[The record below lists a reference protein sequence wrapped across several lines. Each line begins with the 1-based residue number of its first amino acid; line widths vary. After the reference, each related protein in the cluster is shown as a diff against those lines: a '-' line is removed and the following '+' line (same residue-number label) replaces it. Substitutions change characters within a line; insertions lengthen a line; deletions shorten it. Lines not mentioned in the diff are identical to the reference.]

1 MSFLA
6 DLRQGARMLVKYP
19 GLTVIAV
26 VALALGIGLT
36 ATMFSIVWGA
46 FLRGLPIEG
55 GDRLVH
61 ILRTRP
67 SQQVERDGVPASDL
81 AAWREGQ
88 HSFTDLGGF
97 GEGTVNV
104 SGPEGQPER
113 FDGGYISPSVF
124 PIVGVAPLMG
134 RAFTEEEGKQ
144 GAAPVV
150 VLGWGIWQ
158 RRFAGD
164 PAIIG
169 KTMRVN
175 GVTREIIGVMPEG
188 FEFPANSKLWLP
200 RVADPLAQ
208 PWGDGEHFNVIGRLK
223 PGVTIDAAQQ
233 DLVAIAKRLGTEHVK
248 ENEGVSPMVK
258 EFTDLYVDS
267 EPRAMLWTMLAAV
280 FGVFLIACTN
290 VANLL
295 VARAAVRTREVAI
308 RTALGASRWQIVTQH
323 LAESLMLSLI
333 GGVLGTG
340 IAWYGCKLFMDSIR
354 DTEPPYWIQIH
365 LDAGVLAFV
374 VGITVVA
381 AVVSGLVP
389 ALQATRGSLY
399 DVLKD
404 EARGS
409 SSLRLGRFSRTLV
422 MVELALAGGLL
433 VGAGF
438 MIQSVVQRAHFDY
451 GVPTGNTFTAR
462 LGLFEATYPDSTSRK
477 RFWLELDRR
486 LGELPNTRGAA
497 ISTTLPGLGAWS
509 DRFGVEGKTYAQD
522 WDYPETR
529 FIAVTPGWFPAFK
542 LAPLEGRL
550 LGPGDDQAGMP
561 VTVVSKAFATRYFG
575 QESALGKRVRIGDSK
590 SKEPWRTIVGV
601 VPDVASDG
609 TDTKHQ
615 LGTTLYVPVQ
625 QGNYQFLSV
634 AVVASGSDPMA
645 LQKTVEGVVSGIDP
659 DQPIYWA
666 RTLDQAIYQ
675 QGWFYEVFGALF
687 VAFGGAALFLATV
700 GVYGVVSFGVA
711 QRTRE
716 VGVRMALGAGSQ
728 DVLGLFLKQGAV
740 QVAVGLTV
748 GLVLAFFLG
757 KGLGLVLFRVNTA
770 NPLMYAGVN
779 VVLALTCLAAIF
791 LPARRALKV
800 DPIVALRYE

>member
-46 FLRGLPIEG
+46 FLRGLPFEQQDQI
-55 GDRLVH
+55 VH
-61 ILRTRP
+61 VYRTRP
-67 SQQVERDGVPASDL
+67 SHQVDRDGVPASDY
-81 AAWREGQ
+81 AAYREGQ
-88 HSFTDLGGF
+88 RSFTDLGAF

-104 SGPEGQPER
+104 TGGEGGPER
-113 FDGGYISPSVF
+113 FDGGYIAPSVF
-124 PIVGVAPLMG
+124 RIIGVAPALG
-134 RAFTEEEGKQ
+134 RNFTEEEGTAS
-144 GAAPVV
+144 GAKVAI
-150 VLGWGIWQ
+150 LGYGLWQ
-158 RRFAGD
+158 RRFGGD
-164 PAIIG
+164 PDIIG
-169 KTMRVN
+169 KTIRAN
-175 GVTREIIGVMPEG
+175 GITREIIGVMPPG
-188 FEFPANSKLWLP
+188 FEFPATSKLWLP
-200 RVADPLAQ
+200 RTDDPLAQ
-208 PWGDGEHFNVIGRLK
+208 PWGEGEHFDVVGRLK
-223 PGVTIDAAQQ
+223 AGVTLDQAQQ
-233 DLVAIAKRLGTEHVK
+233 DLGAIAVRLAGEHPK
-248 ENEGVSPMVK
+248 ENEDVRPVVK
-258 EFTDLYVDS
+258 HFTDLYVDD
-267 EPRAMLWTMLAAV
+267 EPRTMLWTMLAAV

-308 RTALGASRWQIVTQH
+308 RTALGASRWRILTQH

-340 IAWYGCKLFMDSIR
+340 IAWYGCKLFMDAIR
-354 DTEPPYWIQIH
+354 DTEPPYWIQVQ
-365 LDAGVLAFV
+365 LDGGVLAFV
-374 VGITVVA
+374 LGISLVA
-381 AVVSGLVP
+381 ALVSGLVP

-409 SSLRLGRFSRTLV
+409 SSMRLGRFSRALV

-438 MIQSVVQRAHFDY
+438 MVQSVVQRARFDY
-451 GVPTGNTFTAR
+451 GVATAGVYTAR
-462 LGLFEATYPDSTSRK
+462 LGLFEATYPDSASK
-477 RFWLELDRR
+477 SRFWRELDRR
-486 LGELPNTRGAA
+486 LTELPGTRGAA
-497 ISTTLPGLGAWS
+497 LATTLPGLGAWTQRVGI
-509 DRFGVEGKTYAQD
+509 DGKTYHED
-522 WDYPETR
+522 RDYPETR
-529 FIAVTPGWFPAFK
+529 FVAVTPGWFGLFG

-550 LGPGDDQAGMP
+550 LGPEDDASGLP
-561 VTVVSKAFATRYFG
+561 VAVVSKGFATKHFG
-575 QESALGKRVRIGDSK
+575 TGSAVGQRIRFGGAESR
-590 SKEPWRTIVGV
+590 EPWRTIVGV
-601 VPDVASDG
+601 IPDVWFDG
-609 TDTKHQ
+609 NDNNHR
-615 LGTTLYVPVQ
+615 LGTTALVPIQ

-634 AVVASGSDPMA
+634 LVAAGGADPMA
-645 LQKTVEGVVSGIDP
+645 LRTPVEGAVTRIDP
-659 DQPIYWA
+659 DQPMYWS
-666 RTLDQAIYQ
+666 RTLDEAIYQ
-675 QGWFYEVFGALF
+675 SGWFYEVFGALF

-740 QVAVGLTV
+740 QVAVGLSV

-757 KGLGLVLFRVNTA
+757 KGLGLVLFQVNTA

-791 LPARRALKV
+791 LPARRALRV